1 MGTILPQPS
10 IDSLRNEYQLM
21 QLMYHRNLN
30 QHRQARW
37 WRYFSILK
45 RNVLKLLQLF
55 DELHSTPKKVTTIH
69 NKILEICTY
78 LIRRKIFTKVYY
90 ELNTILALGQFI
102 AIGFASLAMLAR
114 VRTLVLEIKG
124 VDRLYKVNVEAQAIG
139 DTHGDSDEIGEEI
152 EREIKVKNEVKEEEM
167 KVKNEIP
174 KLELRNEQ
182 SEDKEIR
189 REVPNE
195 RKRTKE
201 LKSSKP
207 KKKKKAKSAIDDIFG
222 F

>member
-1 MGTILPQPS
+1 MGTVLPQPS
-10 IDSLRNEYQLM
+10 IDSLRNEFQLM
-21 QLMYHRNLN
+21 QLTYHRNLN

-45 RNVLKLLQLF
+45 RNVQKLLQLF
-55 DELHSTPKKVTTIH
+55 DDLQSMPKKATTIH
-69 NKILEICTY
+69 ERIIEICTY

-90 ELNTILALGQFI
+90 EINTILALGQFI
-102 AIGFASLAMLAR
+102 ALGFALLAMLAR
-114 VRTLVLEIKG
+114 VRSLVLEIDG
-124 VDRLYKVNVEAQAIG
+124 VDRIQVNVEAPAIV
-139 DTHGDSDEIGEEI
+139 DTHGDFEEIGEEI
-152 EREIKVKNEVKEEEM
+152 ERQNKVKNEEAPTVE
-167 KVKNEIP
+167 VSNE
-174 KLELRNEQ
+174 R

-189 REVPNE
+189 REAAND

-201 LKSSKP
+201 PKPGKS

>member
-1 MGTILPQPS
+1 MSVEANMGTVLPQPS

-45 RNVLKLLQLF
+45 RNVQKLLQLF
-55 DELHSTPKKVTTIH
+55 DDLQSMPKKATTIH
-69 NKILEICTY
+69 KGIIEICTY
-78 LIRRKIFTKVYY
+78 LIRRKIFTKAYY
-90 ELNTILALGQFI
+90 EINTILALGQFI
-102 AIGFASLAMLAR
+102 ALGFALLAMLAR
-114 VRTLVLEIKG
+114 VRSLVLEIDG
-124 VDRLYKVNVEAQAIG
+124 VDRLQVNVEAPAIV
-139 DTHGDSDEIGEEI
+139 DTHGDFDEIGEEI
-152 EREIKVKNEVKEEEM
+152 ERENKVKNEEAPTSGVS
-167 KVKNEIP
+167 NE
-174 KLELRNEQ
+174 R

-189 REVPNE
+189 REAAND

-201 LKSSKP
+201 PKPGKS

>member
-1 MGTILPQPS
+1 MGTVLPQPS

-45 RNVLKLLQLF
+45 RNVQKLLQLF
-55 DELHSTPKKVTTIH
+55 DDLQSMPKKATIIH
-69 NKILEICTY
+69 KGIIEICTY
-78 LIRRKIFTKVYY
+78 LIRRKIFTKAYY
-90 ELNTILALGQFI
+90 EINTILALGQFI
-102 AIGFASLAMLAR
+102 ALGFALLAMLAR
-114 VRTLVLEIKG
+114 VRSLVLEIDG
-124 VDRLYKVNVEAQAIG
+124 VDRIQVNVEAPAIV
-139 DTHGDSDEIGEEI
+139 DTHGDFDEIGEEI
-152 EREIKVKNEVKEEEM
+152 ERENKVKNEEAPTLGVS
-167 KVKNEIP
+167 NE
-174 KLELRNEQ
+174 R

-189 REVPNE
+189 REAAND

-201 LKSSKP
+201 PKPGKS